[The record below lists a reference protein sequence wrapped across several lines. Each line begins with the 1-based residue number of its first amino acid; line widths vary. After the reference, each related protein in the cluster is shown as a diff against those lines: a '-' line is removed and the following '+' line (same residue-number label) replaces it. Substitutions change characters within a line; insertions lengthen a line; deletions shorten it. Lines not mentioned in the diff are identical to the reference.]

1 MSTSPTSP
9 GKVQRILR
17 LRRSASDLDRAIR
30 FYVDGLGFV
39 VEPNLSGDGANT
51 YDATDDPT
59 SDTTVDMVS
68 ARVVRLRLGEESIE
82 LFWSTGTTRRAG
94 ADRSNAAVSSNA
106 FQHIAIVTNDMAAAL
121 RRLARLGAQPISNAD
136 ADRLGVTLPP
146 AAGQVTAYKF
156 RDPDGHP
163 LELIAFPP
171 GTGDSRWQAPGN
183 AATGTGPTLGID
195 HSAIGVLNADRSIV
209 FYRDMLGFRVDARQ
223 TNHGPEQA
231 RLDGVGEAVV
241 EVVAMLPADSATPH
255 LELLAY
261 RSPPASGHGPL
272 APIQEDPSDRLTF
285 VVDDLEAIVHRL
297 AAARPALSQEPSHE
311 PSQERLH
318 EQLAVD
324 PQVLLLRDDD
334 GHLLLL
340 MQAP

>member
-17 LRRSASDLDRAIR
+17 LRRSTSDLDRAIR

-39 VEPNLSGDGANT
+39 VEPNWPDDGADT
-51 YDATDDPT
+51 YLPADDATGNPT
-59 SDTTVDMVS
+59 SDTTVDTVS
-68 ARVVRLRLGEESIE
+68 ARVVRMRLGEESIE
-82 LFWSTGTTRRAG
+82 LFWSTGATRQAG

-146 AAGQVTAYKF
+146 SAGQVTAYKF

-163 LELIAFPP
+163 LELIAFPL

-195 HSAIGVLNADRSIV
+195 HSAIGVRNADRSIA
-209 FYRDMLGFRVDARQ
+209 FYRDMLGSGSTHVKPTMAPNRRGSTALAR
-223 TNHGPEQA
+223 
-231 RLDGVGEAVV
+231 RW
-241 EVVAMLPADSATPH
+241 S
-255 LELLAY
+255 
-261 RSPPASGHGPL
+261 R
-272 APIQEDPSDRLTF
+272 
-285 VVDDLEAIVHRL
+285 
-297 AAARPALSQEPSHE
+297 
-311 PSQERLH
+311 
-318 EQLAVD
+318 
-324 PQVLLLRDDD
+324 
-334 GHLLLL
+334 
-340 MQAP
+340 